1 MNGLDY
7 CPMIKHFR
15 KLISETVIKTENEN
29 NYIDII
35 FVIVFT
41 VVITLDRTF
50 MISLKQK
57 LFVSYFF
64 CESE

>member
-1 MNGLDY
+1 
-7 CPMIKHFR
+7 MIKHFR

-57 LFVSYFF
+57 LLSSHGGLMCLFF
-64 CESE
+64 NF